1 MFYKAN
7 MFTYKKW
14 HFSTL
19 RNMGGGAH
27 NKLLSDFPKEIWN
40 YLLNHGIMIT
50 LEYLSGILN
59 LEAD

>member
-19 RNMGGGAH
+19 RNMGGG
-27 NKLLSDFPKEIWN
+27 FPKEIWN

-50 LEYLSGILN
+50 LEYLSGIFN